1 MDAPCD
7 TSMILSIPLA
17 QKPPP
22 CSMSD
27 RNTLPSSA
35 AAEGRWR
42 VEGPWLRD
50 GRNRKVIMRG
60 VTYGPFKPNKAGLP
74 WPEDAQLRK
83 DIAHIANLGFN
94 TVRVYEPP
102 SDLLL
107 DCCREHGLRIMAGVP
122 WTQHVDFFRDGWAAA
137 DAIERIGREA
147 RRLAP
152 HPEVVGILVGNEI
165 EKTLVRWM
173 GPERVLHFIEK
184 LITEARAYAPHTL
197 VGYASYPSTE
207 YLVPRNA
214 DFLAVNVFLERP
226 AVFRRHIQHLMNLA
240 AGRPLIISEFGLDT
254 ASHGEA
260 AQAEAL
266 LWEERICRDAGVAGN
281 FWFSYTDEWHR
292 GGEEVTGWDF
302 GLVTRD
308 RREKEAAGE
317 LALRRPLTVD
327 SLRNVV
333 AQERVSVIVCTR
345 NGSATLASCLEALAK
360 QTHPNYEVLVID
372 DGSTDTTPEIARR
385 YAHVRYVRQDHAGLS
400 AARNLGMMEATG
412 TLLAYTDDDCIPD
425 EDWLVYASH
434 AFEDPQV
441 TAAGGPNLPPPPR
454 NLTEACVAVAPGA
467 PAHVLLNDEEAE
479 HLPGCN
485 LVIRKSA
492 LHAIGGFRPEFTT
505 AGDDVD
511 VCWRL
516 QSHGG
521 KLRFVPA
528 ALVWHHRRFSVSAYL
543 RQQRGYGHAEAMLVR
558 RYPHRFAWLGG
569 ARWRGAIYGHD
580 NAPSLRTGAL
590 IRFGRFGNALFQT
603 LYANSSANGWDWVM
617 GLPWL
622 VLSIILFSYGTATA
636 AHLTPNAAMMLGAA
650 MPILTLYG
658 AWRRAGL
665 QPPPAHNASL
675 LRGRLLLWLLCL
687 LQPIIRD
694 WGRLKGMVKLRALP
708 SGTTTWPGQHITR
721 RPSSPKKHWKHEA
734 FWNEDG
740 VGREELLRA
749 MRRLTADRDLTWQ
762 ETGDQSSCDA
772 VLITPHGRRV
782 GLTTVTEYHEEGRCL
797 TRIAYGLRNLWW
809 LDQVQVLVLGAAL
822 ACHFLNIPHAWLLM
836 VLFLFSAIWRANLNI
851 QALYD
856 TRELIYSAAE
866 SCALIKDEPPVGVSP
881 DQLHERAL
889 ATAGRSG
896 EMYLNKP

>member
-1 MDAPCD
+1 
-7 TSMILSIPLA
+7 
-17 QKPPP
+17 
-22 CSMSD
+22 MSD
-27 RNTLPSSA
+27 RNPFTSSA
-35 AAEGRWR
+35 ASADGRWHA
-42 VEGPWLRD
+42 EGPWLRD
-50 GRNRKVIMRG
+50 GSGRKVMMRG
-60 VTYGPFKPNKAGLP
+60 VTYGPFKPNKHGVP
-74 WPEDAQLRK
+74 WPEDSQLRS
-83 DIAHIANLGFN
+83 DVAHIARLGFN
-94 TVRVYEPP
+94 TVRVYERP
-102 SDLLL
+102 SDLFLG
-107 DCCREHGLRIMAGVP
+107 CCREHGLRVLAGVP

-137 DAIERIGREA
+137 DALDQVKREA
-147 RRLAP
+147 RRLAS
-152 HPEVVGILVGNEI
+152 HPEVAGIFVGNEI

-173 GPERVLHFIEK
+173 GPERVLHFLEK
-184 LITEARAYAPHTL
+184 LIREAKACAPHTL

-207 YLVPRNA
+207 YLVPRNG

-226 AVFRRHIQHLMNLA
+226 TAFRRHIQHLMNLA

-266 LWEERICRDAGVAGN
+266 RWEEEICRDTGVAGN
-281 FWFSYTDEWHR
+281 FWFSFTDEWHR

-308 RREKEAAGE
+308 RREKEAARE
-317 LALRRPLTVD
+317 LSSRKPHAGD
-327 SLRNVV
+327 SLRDLVS
-333 AQERVSVIVCTR
+333 AERVSVIVCTR
-345 NGSATLASCLEALAK
+345 NGSCTLASCLQALAK
-360 QTHPNYEVLVID
+360 QTHPNYEVLLID
-372 DGSTDTTPEIARR
+372 DGSTDATPQIAQSF
-385 YAHVRYVRQDHAGLS
+385 AHVRYVRQEHAGLS
-400 AARNLGMMEATG
+400 AARNLGMEEATG

-425 EDWLVYASH
+425 EDWLVYACH
-434 AFEDPQV
+434 AFRDPQCV
-441 TAAGGPNLPPPPR
+441 AAGGPNLPPPPR

-521 KLRFVPA
+521 RLRFVPA
-528 ALVWHHRRFSVSAYL
+528 ALVWHHRRFTVSAYL

-603 LYANSSANGWDWVM
+603 LYANSTASAWDWVM

-622 VLSIILFSYGTATA
+622 VLCTA
-636 AHLTPNAAMMLGAA
+636 ALAGGMVAAALFGTTAGLVLGMA
-650 MPILTLYG
+650 MPLLTLFA
-658 AWRRAGL
+658 AWRRARL
-665 QPPPAHNASL
+665 QPPPADASSPWK
-675 LRGRLLLWLLCL
+675 GRLLLWCLCL

-694 WGRLKGMVKLRALP
+694 WGRLKGMVTLRALP
-708 SGTTTWPGQHITR
+708 SGTTTWPGQHISR
-721 RPSSPKKHWKHEA
+721 RPSAPQDHWYHEA
-734 FWNEDG
+734 FWSENG
-740 VGREELLRA
+740 LGREELLRS
-749 MRRLTADRDLTWQ
+749 MRVLASGHDLVWQ

-772 VLITPHGRRV
+772 VLVTRQRRRV
-782 GLTTVTEYHEEGRCL
+782 GVSTVTEYHAEGKCL
-797 TRIAYGLRNLWW
+797 TRVAYGLAPWMDGWQALAFASIP
-809 LDQVQVLVLGAAL
+809 VLLFLGASTNWWIA
-822 ACHFLNIPHAWLLM
+822 PP
-836 VLFLFSAIWRANLNI
+836 LFAFMIWRAMVAFGAIRDARRLVR
-851 QALYD
+851 AAAA
-856 TRELIYSAAE
+856 SATLLPEGRPVEENPAE
-866 SCALIKDEPPVGVSP
+866 VP
-881 DQLHERAL
+881 DRVL

-896 EMYLNKP
+896 EL

>member
-1 MDAPCD
+1 
-7 TSMILSIPLA
+7 
-17 QKPPP
+17 
-22 CSMSD
+22 MSD
-27 RNTLPSSA
+27 RNAHPSPA
-35 AAEGRWR
+35 AFAEGRWR
-42 VEGPWLRD
+42 AVGPWLRD
-50 GRNRKVIMRG
+50 GHGQKVMMRG
-60 VTYGPFKPNKAGLP
+60 VTYGPFKPNRAGLP
-74 WPEDAQLRK
+74 WPEDSQLRK
-83 DIAHIANLGFN
+83 DMAHIAKLGFN
-94 TVRVYEPP
+94 TVRLYESPP
-102 SDLLL
+102 DLLL

-122 WTQHVDFFRDGWAAA
+122 WTQHVDFFRDDRAAA
-137 DAIERIGREA
+137 DAMERIRHES
-147 RRLAP
+147 RRLAS
-152 HPEVVGILVGNEI
+152 HPEVAGILVGNEI

-173 GPERVLHFIEK
+173 GPERVLHFIER
-184 LITEARAYAPHTL
+184 LISEAKSTAPETL

-226 AVFRRHIQHLMNLA
+226 AAFRRHVQHLMNLA

-266 LWEERICRDAGVAGN
+266 RWEEEICRDAGAAGN

-308 RREKEAAGE
+308 RREKEAARV
-317 LALRRPLTVD
+317 LSSRNPLTLE
-327 SLRNVV
+327 SLRDSVPR
-333 AQERVSVIVCTR
+333 ERVSVLVCTR
-345 NGSATLASCLEALAK
+345 NGSSTLASCLEALAK

-372 DGSTDTTPEIARR
+372 DGSTDATREIAGRFTQ
-385 YAHVRYVRQDHAGLS
+385 VRYVRQDHAGLS

-425 EDWLVYASH
+425 EDWLVYACR
-434 AFEDPQV
+434 AFEDPQCV
-441 TAAGGPNLPPPPR
+441 AAGGPNLPPPPR

-528 ALVWHHRRFSVSAYL
+528 ALVWHHRRFTVSAYL

-603 LYANSSANGWDWVM
+603 LYANSTASGWDWVM

-622 VLSIILFSYGTATA
+622 VSAVAVFLYGVATA
-636 AHLTPNAAMMLGAA
+636 PPLTPNTAMMLGTV
-650 MPILTLYG
+650 MPLLTLYA
-658 AWRRAGL
+658 AWRRARL
-665 QPPPAHNASL
+665 QPPPAYSAPPWKSRML
-675 LRGRLLLWLLCL
+675 LGVLCL

-694 WGRLKGMVKLRALP
+694 WGRLKGMITLRALP
-708 SGTTTWPGQHITR
+708 SGSATWPGKHLTR
-721 RPSSPKKHWKHEA
+721 RPSAPQDHWHHEA
-734 FWNEDG
+734 FWSETG
-740 VGREELLRA
+740 LGREELLRA
-749 MRRLTADRDLTWQ
+749 MRLLAPSHDLTWR
-762 ETGDQSSCDA
+762 ETGDQSTCDA
-772 VLITPHGRRV
+772 ILISRHGKRV
-782 GLTTVTEYHEEGRCL
+782 GVTTVTEYHAEGKCL
-797 TRIAYGLRNLWW
+797 TRVAYGLAPW
-809 LDQVQVLVLGAAL
+809 LDAWQVLAFAGIGVLILFGAAT
-822 ACHFLNIPHAWLLM
+822 HWWIFLPVFAL
-836 VLFLFSAIWRANLNI
+836 AIWRAFVNLNAI
-851 QALYD
+851 RDA
-856 TRELIYSAAE
+856 RRLIRAASASATLLPE
-866 SCALIKDEPPVGVSP
+866 SGVSDTGP
-881 DQLHERAL
+881 AEVPERML

-896 EMYLNKP
+896 EL

>member
-1 MDAPCD
+1 
-7 TSMILSIPLA
+7 
-17 QKPPP
+17 
-22 CSMSD
+22 MSD
-27 RNTLPSSA
+27 RNALPSSA
-35 AAEGRWR
+35 ATADGRWHA
-42 VEGPWLRD
+42 VGPWLRD
-50 GRNRKVIMRG
+50 GSGRKVMMRG
-60 VTYGPFKPNKAGLP
+60 VTYGPFKQNKAGLP

-83 DIAHIANLGFN
+83 DVAHIAKLGFN
-94 TVRVYEPP
+94 TVRVYEAP

-107 DCCREHGLRIMAGVP
+107 DCCREHGLRVMAGVP
-122 WTQHVDFFRDGWAAA
+122 WTQHVDFFRNDWAAT
-137 DAIERIGREA
+137 DALERISREA
-147 RRLAP
+147 RRLAS
-152 HPEVVGILVGNEI
+152 HPEVAGILVGNEI

-173 GPERVLHFIEK
+173 GPERVLHFIEG
-184 LITEARAYAPHTL
+184 LIDEARSHAPHTL

-207 YLVPRNA
+207 YLVPHNA
-214 DFLAVNVFLERP
+214 DFLAVNVFLEYP
-226 AVFRRHIQHLMNLA
+226 AAFRRHIQHLMNLA

-266 LWEERICRDAGVAGN
+266 RWQEEICRDAGVAGN

-302 GLVTRD
+302 GLVTRE
-308 RREKEAAGE
+308 RREKEAARD
-317 LALRRPLTVD
+317 LASRKPLTVD
-327 SLRNVV
+327 SLPEPVSR
-333 AQERVSVIVCTR
+333 ELVSVLVCTR
-345 NGSATLASCLEALAK
+345 NGAWTLASCLEALAK

-372 DGSTDTTPEIARR
+372 DGSTDATPEIAQR
-385 YAHVRYVRQDHAGLS
+385 YPHVRYVRQEHAGLS
-400 AARNLGMMEATG
+400 AARNLGMTEARG

-425 EDWLVYASH
+425 EDWLAYACR
-434 AFEDPQV
+434 AFEDPQCV
-441 TAAGGPNLPPPPR
+441 AAGGPNLPPPPR

-492 LHAIGGFRPEFTT
+492 LHAIGGFRTEFTT

-521 KLRFVPA
+521 KLCFVPA

-603 LYANSSANGWDWVM
+603 LYANSTANAWDWVM

-622 VLSIILFSYGTATA
+622 VLSMAMLAGGIVSASFFASTAGLF
-636 AHLTPNAAMMLGAA
+636 LGMA
-650 MPILTLYG
+650 MPLLTLYA
-658 AWRRAGL
+658 AWRRARL
-665 QPPPAHNASL
+665 QPSPAHAASPWKS
-675 LRGRLLLWLLCL
+675 RLLLWLLCL

-694 WGRLKGMVKLRALP
+694 WGRLKGMVKLQALP
-708 SGTTTWPGQHITR
+708 SGTTTWPGQHFSQ
-721 RPSSPKKHWKHEA
+721 RPSSPQKHWNHEA
-734 FWNEDG
+734 FWNENG

-749 MRRLTADRDLTWQ
+749 MRRATADQGLTWQ

-772 VLITPHGRRV
+772 MLTSPQGRRV

-797 TRIAYGLRNLWW
+797 TRIAYGLRDVWW
-809 LDQVQVLVLGAAL
+809 LDRMQMLVMGAAL
-822 ACHFLNIPHAWLLM
+822 ASYFLNAPHAWVLAA
-836 VLFLFSAIWRANLNI
+836 LFLVLAFWRASLNV
-851 QALYD
+851 QALHAA
-856 TRELIYSAAE
+856 RGLIYSAAE
-866 SCALIKDEPPVGVSP
+866 ACALIKDEAPVEVSP
-881 DQLHERAL
+881 KQLHERAL
-889 ATAGRSG
+889 APAGQSG

>member
-1 MDAPCD
+1 
-7 TSMILSIPLA
+7 
-17 QKPPP
+17 
-22 CSMSD
+22 MSD
-27 RNTLPSSA
+27 RNALPSPA
-35 AAEGRWR
+35 AIAEGRWHA
-42 VEGPWLRD
+42 VGPWLRD
-50 GRNRKVIMRG
+50 GQGLKVVMRG
-60 VTYGPFKPNKAGLP
+60 VTYGPFKPNKAGHP

-83 DIAHIANLGFN
+83 DMAHIAKLGFN
-94 TVRVYEPP
+94 AVRVYEPP
-102 SDLLL
+102 SALLL
-107 DCCREHGLRIMAGVP
+107 DCCREHGLRVMAGVP
-122 WTQHVDFFRDGWAAA
+122 WTQHVDFFRDDRAAT
-137 DAIERIGREA
+137 DAMERISREA
-147 RRLAP
+147 HRLAA
-152 HPEVVGILVGNEI
+152 HPEVAGILVGNEI

-173 GPERVLHFIEK
+173 GPERVLHFIER
-184 LITEARAYAPHTL
+184 LIAEAKSRAPHTL

-226 AVFRRHIQHLMNLA
+226 AAFRRHIQHLMNLA

-266 LWEERICRDAGVAGN
+266 RWEEAICRDAGVAGN

-308 RREKEAAGE
+308 RREKVAARE
-317 LALRRPLTVD
+317 LASRSPLTLD
-327 SLRNVV
+327 SLHESVSP
-333 AQERVSVIVCTR
+333 ERVSVLVCTR
-345 NGSATLASCLEALAK
+345 NGSCTLAFCLEALEK

-372 DGSTDTTPEIARR
+372 DGSTDATPEIARR
-385 YAHVRYVRQDHAGLS
+385 FSYVRYVRQDHAGLS

-425 EDWLVYASH
+425 EDWLVYACR
-434 AFEDPQV
+434 AFEDPQCV
-441 TAAGGPNLPPPPR
+441 AAGGPNLPPPPR

-492 LHAIGGFRPEFTT
+492 LHAIGGFRTEFTT

-528 ALVWHHRRFSVSAYL
+528 ALVWHHRRFTVSAYL

-590 IRFGRFGNALFQT
+590 VRFGRFGNALFQT
-603 LYANSSANGWDWVM
+603 LYANSTASALDWVM

-622 VLSIILFSYGTATA
+622 VFAMIALLLGMVVPLDWTLGLLPA
-636 AHLTPNAAMMLGAA
+636 AWMLL
-650 MPILTLYG
+650 LTLYA
-658 AWRRAGL
+658 AWRRARL
-665 QPPPAHNASL
+665 QPPPAHTAPFWK
-675 LRGRLLLWLLCL
+675 GRLLLWMLCL
-687 LQPIIRD
+687 VQPIIRD
-694 WGRLKGMVKLRALP
+694 WGRLKGMIKLRALP
-708 SGTTTWPGQHITR
+708 SGTTTWPGKHLTR
-721 RPSSPKKHWKHEA
+721 RPSAPRDHWQHET
-734 FWNEDG
+734 FWSEKG
-740 VGREELLRA
+740 LGREELLRA
-749 MRRLTADRDLTWQ
+749 MRLLASSHDLTWR
-762 ETGDQSSCDA
+762 ETGDHSTCDA
-772 VLITPHGRRV
+772 ILVTRQRKRV
-782 GLTTVTEYHEEGRCL
+782 GVTTVTEYHADGKCL
-797 TRIAYGLRNLWW
+797 TRVAYGLAPWMDAW
-809 LDQVQVLVLGAAL
+809 QGLVFAS
-822 ACHFLNIPHAWLLM
+822 M
-836 VLFLFSAIWRANLNI
+836 VLLIMFGASTHWWIAPPVFALIIWRAFVNVGAI
-851 QALYD
+851 
-856 TRELIYSAAE
+856 REVRRLIRAASASATLLPEGGASEAGPAE
-866 SCALIKDEPPVGVSP
+866 V
-881 DQLHERAL
+881 HERML

-896 EMYLNKP
+896 EM